1 MAQTIGDHHRHR
13 RPRDAGGDKAEI
25 DRDIGL
31 SGDKWV
37 AALGMIGRGG
47 SRALQSL
54 LACVKK
60 LIPIAKMQ

>member
-13 RPRDAGGDKAEI
+13 RPRDAGCDKAEI

-37 AALGMIGRGG
+37 AALGMIRRG